1 MKKNFALQIA
11 VGFILAV
18 LVGVFMGERASFF
31 QPLGDLF
38 LRLIK
43 FIIVPLILSTIVVGI
58 TSAGDMKK
66 LSRLGGKTIAYY
78 LVTTLFA
85 VSIGLGAGAIFSP
98 GSGLDVT
105 LNEAAAEPK
114 ESPGV
119 ITTLLNIIPTNP
131 IESLVTGS
139 VLQIIFFAVFL
150 GIGILIVGE
159 KATPV
164 LHFFEGLAEVMYKIT
179 AIVMKLV
186 PIGIFGLLAP
196 IVGNYGLSVLLPL
209 IKIIIAMAV
218 AAIIHV
224 VIVYSLAV
232 KTLGKMSPLHFF
244 KGILPAAAVAFSTC
258 SSSGT
263 LPVTMKSTQENLGVS
278 KETSSF
284 ILPLGATVN
293 MDGTAIYLG
302 IASLFT
308 AQYFGIDLTF
318 TQMLMIALVATL
330 ASIGAAGVPGAGMV
344 MLTMVLTSVNLP
356 LEGIALVAGIDRIL
370 DMMRTTVNVMG
381 DASACVV
388 IENSEKSSAVVLN
401 DGQIASS

>member
-1 MKKNFALQIA
+1 MKKNFMLQIA
-11 VGFILAV
+11 VGFVLAV
-18 LVGVFMGERASFF
+18 IVGVFMGEKASFF

-58 TSAGDMKK
+58 TSAGDIKK
-66 LSRLGGKTIAYY
+66 LSRLGGKTIVYY
-78 LVTTLFA
+78 LATSLIAVT
-85 VSIGLGAGAIFSP
+85 IGLGAGVIFSP
-98 GSGLDVT
+98 GTGLDIT
-105 LNEAAAEPK
+105 LNETAAAAK

-119 ITTLLNIIPTNP
+119 IATLLNIIPTNP
-131 IESLVTGS
+131 IEALATGS
-139 VLQIIFFAVFL
+139 VLQIIFFAIFL
-150 GIGILIVGE
+150 GIGIIAVGE
-159 KATPV
+159 KAAPV
-164 LHFFEGLAEVMYKIT
+164 QHFFESLAEVMYKIT
-179 AIVMKLV
+179 GMVMKLV

-196 IVGNYGLSVLLPL
+196 IVGTYGISVLLPL
-209 IKIIIAMAV
+209 IKIILAMVV
-218 AAIIHV
+218 AAVIHV
-224 VIVYSLAV
+224 VVVYSFAV

-244 KGILPAAAVAFSTC
+244 KGIFPAAAVAFSTC

-263 LPVTMKSTQENLGVS
+263 LPVTMKNTEENLGVS

-302 IASLFT
+302 IASLFI
-308 AQYFGIDLTF
+308 AQYFGIELSI
-318 TQMLMIALVATL
+318 TQMLMVALVATL

-344 MLTMVLTSVNLP
+344 MLTMVLSSVNLP

-370 DMMRTTVNVMG
+370 DMVRTSVNVIG

-388 IENSEKSSAVVLN
+388 VENSERNSNANLDSS
-401 DGQIASS
+401 SSVSI

>member
-1 MKKNFALQIA
+1 MKKNFGLQIA
-11 VGFILAV
+11 VAFILAV
-18 LVGVFMGERASFF
+18 VVGVIMGERASFV

-78 LVTTLFA
+78 LLTSLIA
-85 VSIGLGAGAIFSP
+85 VSIGLGAGVVFSP
-98 GSGLDVT
+98 GSGLDIT
-105 LNEAAAEPK
+105 LSETAAEPK

-119 ITTLLNIIPTNP
+119 INTLLNIIPTNP
-131 IESLVTGS
+131 VESLATGS
-139 VLQIIFFAVFL
+139 VLQIIFFAIFL
-150 GIGILIVGE
+150 GIGIIIVGE

-164 LHFFEGLAEVMYKIT
+164 LHFFEGLSEVMYKIT

-196 IVGNYGLSVLLPL
+196 IVGTYGVSVLLPL
-209 IKIIIAMAV
+209 IKVIIAMAV

-224 VIVYSLAV
+224 VFVYSLAV
-232 KTLGKMSPLHFF
+232 KSFGKMNPLYFF
-244 KGILPAAAVAFSTC
+244 KGISPAAAVAFSTC

-263 LPVTMKSTQENLGVS
+263 LPVTMKNTQENLGVS

-302 IASLFT
+302 IATLFI
-308 AQYFGIDLTF
+308 AQYFGVDLSF
-318 TQMLMIALVATL
+318 MQMLMVALVATL

-356 LEGIALVAGIDRIL
+356 LEGIALIAGIDRVL
-370 DMMRTTVNVMG
+370 DMMRTSVNVIG

-388 IENSEKSSAVVLN
+388 VENSERNSTVVPDN
-401 DGQIASS
+401 SQPV